1 MAEMKTYTDEQI
13 VKSLENIRSEKI
25 GDCKR
30 GCAFY
35 DGKVHSCEQTIALHA
50 LELIKRQQVDKENLK
65 IKLQAMRGAANSF
78 KSRVKTL
85 EMDNA
90 QLHSDIINANQN
102 FDHVKRLWEAE
113 KEKVEKAKQKVI
125 NICKELQK
133 SKAEIKDLTADKE
146 ALINGQLT
154 LQKMYLESR
163 AKAVMELAEIIIAD
177 YPEMEYYL
185 KDIIKETTEEQ
196 TNPT

>member
-1 MAEMKTYTDEQI
+1 MAYIDTKYLFKCETCRHHISDGCNTWC
-13 VKSLENIRSEKI
+13 ENGECYSPNMTKI
-25 GDCKR
+25 PT
-30 GCAFY
+30 A
-35 DGKVHSCEQTIALHA
+35 DGKGGGWCEDFKNKVEIER
-50 LELIKRQQVDKENLK
+50 LEIELK
-65 IKLQAMRGAANSF
+65 TMRGAANSF

-90 QLHSDIINANQN
+90 QLHSDVINANQN
-102 FDHVKRLWEAE
+102 FDHVKRLWESE

-125 NICKELQK
+125 NICKELQEAN
-133 SKAEIKDLTADKE
+133 SEIEDLKADKE

-185 KDIIKETTEEQ
+185 KDILKEMTEEQ

>member
-1 MAEMKTYTDEQI
+1 MT
-13 VKSLENIRSEKI
+13 
-25 GDCKR
+25 CKECIHF
-30 GCAFY
+30 GICPKGFPWA
-35 DGKVHSCEQTIALHA
+35 DGKGGGWCEDFKNKVEIERLEIELQT
-50 LELIKRQQVDKENLK
+50 
-65 IKLQAMRGAANSF
+65 MRGAANSF

-90 QLHSDIINANQN
+90 QLHSDILTANEN
-102 FDHVKRLWEAE
+102 FDHVKGLWEAE

-133 SKAEIKDLTADKE
+133 SKAEIKDLKADKE

-163 AKAVMELAEIIIAD
+163 AKAVRELAEIIIAD

-185 KDIIKETTEEQ
+185 KDIVKETTEEQ
-196 TNPT
+196 TNQT